1 MDIRYSIRSIKC
13 SMFLIVYRPIPVPS
27 LPTYFSNRAQK
38 YLPFNDN
45 NWLKKNKNGLK
56 NNKISETRHADFTH
70 NDRQLVPFLLEGM
83 SHIVYSVYMYLIYHE
98 VCKGFFY
105 LSQFLFLQIDI
116 SMSIRKTIAHVIT
129 RKMTVT
135 TMPVYQKKILSLC
148 IKRNI
153 LFERIIRMPY
163 SKGSFQVCI
172 LSI

>member
-45 NWLKKNKNGLK
+45 TWLKKNKKGLK

-83 SHIVYSVYMYLIYHE
+83 SHIVYSVYMYLIYHP
-98 VCKGFFY
+98 FY
-105 LSQFLFLQIDI
+105 AKVV
-116 SMSIRKTIAHVIT
+116 SI
-129 RKMTVT
+129 
-135 TMPVYQKKILSLC
+135 
-148 IKRNI
+148 
-153 LFERIIRMPY
+153 
-163 SKGSFQVCI
+163 
-172 LSI
+172 